1 MNATSRTSWSRSV
14 QGSRPNTRNSP
25 SKGVRPRIALRAVVL
40 PAPLGPMRPRMRPSS
55 TVRSMPSSAIVEPN
69 ALRKPRASMQAMSA
83 FLLSAVGRLG
93 LPPLLRCH
101 AEPADRCRHAR
112 PVLGQKLLALRLQQE
127 LARAGVDE
135 HAAAATR
142 LDEPLVDE
150 PLVGLEDR
158 DRIQPVLGGDIPHRG
173 ERIAFV
179 QNTVQDQR
187 HDAVAKLSVDRL
199 AVVPFAVHL
208 FSVYVVL
215 NEGD

>member
-93 LPPLLRCH
+93 LQQLLRCQ
-101 AEPADRCRHAR
+101 AEPANRCVHAR

-173 ERIAFV
+173 GGIALVPEPV
-179 QNTVQDQR
+179 QEQR
-187 HDAVAKLSVDRL
+187 PGGVANVVVGSL
-199 AVVPFAVHL
+199 ACRPFAVHL